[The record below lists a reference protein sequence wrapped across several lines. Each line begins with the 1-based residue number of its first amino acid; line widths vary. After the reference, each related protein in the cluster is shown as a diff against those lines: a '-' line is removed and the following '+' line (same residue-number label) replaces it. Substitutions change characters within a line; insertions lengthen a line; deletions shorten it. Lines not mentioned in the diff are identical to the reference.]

1 MICSPG
7 RSMTILIMQTEKN
20 DYSHYFVVSKSNNT
34 TLRSCHLFL
43 QVELSFR
50 TFSNDGLLVYGGSG
64 GSGTDYFSIKLEDGH
79 LVFEYELGG
88 GPVVLKSAARY
99 LCTYHHGCCIC
110 FSSSSHK
117 VRICLEEGLQIG
129 LLAIGTWSMWSAFL
143 LKCLRIST

>member
-1 MICSPG
+1 MSI
-7 RSMTILIMQTEKN
+7 
-20 DYSHYFVVSKSNNT
+20 V
-34 TLRSCHLFL
+34 L

-99 LCTYHHGCCIC
+99 FLSSSQACIC
-110 FSSSSHK
+110 PDDKFLSDWFLIRSLGQIRSSNWSSSNK
-117 VRICLEEGLQIG
+117 VVNLVVVD
-129 LLAIGTWSMWSAFL
+129 AFSFGNGIRFPS
-143 LKCLRIST
+143 K

>member
-1 MICSPG
+1 MICSQG

-20 DYSHYFVVSKSNNT
+20 DYSHYFEVLKSNKT
-34 TLRSCHLFL
+34 TLKSCHLFL

-99 LCTYHHGCCIC
+99 LCTVVSR
-110 FSSSSHK
+110 FSGLGPSPQKCPLNRDSP
-117 VRICLEEGLQIG
+117 VNRIIP
-129 LLAIGTWSMWSAFL
+129 I
-143 LKCLRIST
+143 

>member
-1 MICSPG
+1 MA
-7 RSMTILIMQTEKN
+7 L
-20 DYSHYFVVSKSNNT
+20 KSNKT
-34 TLRSCHLFL
+34 TLKSCHLFL

-129 LLAIGTWSMWSAFL
+129 LLAIGTWLAPFCDSAPSRESVKRTGITALLGTDGSHFL
-143 LKCLRIST
+143 